1 MNKADGSTQQSNS
14 SNNAKQVERPKGA
27 QTEEDGSAMNYPS
40 SIPNPEFQTGNS
52 YLNFNQDIHELNKGT
67 NLTNEPQIM
76 PSSIEPGTKL
86 QAINVTH
93 KKIQQNEEGD
103 KGKEEVLEGLQMHSP
118 QTIKRS

>member
-1 MNKADGSTQQSNS
+1 
-14 SNNAKQVERPKGA
+14 
-27 QTEEDGSAMNYPS
+27 
-40 SIPNPEFQTGNS
+40 
-52 YLNFNQDIHELNKGT
+52 
-67 NLTNEPQIM
+67 M